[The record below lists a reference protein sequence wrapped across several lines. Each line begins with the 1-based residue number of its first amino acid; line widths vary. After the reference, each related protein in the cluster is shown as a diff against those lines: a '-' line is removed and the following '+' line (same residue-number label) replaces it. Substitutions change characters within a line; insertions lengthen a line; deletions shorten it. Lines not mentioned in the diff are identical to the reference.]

1 MKYLEYIKRQ
11 IKMLSNKTNL
21 IRFPIERRMEQIE
34 KENKDKKKPERPIWP
49 IF

>member
-34 KENKDKKKPERPIWP
+34 KENKVKKKSEKPIWP